1 VWSLVLLNW
10 KQACRPKGFISF
22 SLLLNGDAHQVL
34 LPAANDSPR
43 ITASDDGY
51 LILNYDD
58 FLSEN
63 LLLIRKDN
71 SEDLTDEEFSRLSEL
86 VFMFGAQASSI
97 ASSSGIH

>member
-1 VWSLVLLNW
+1 M
-10 KQACRPKGFISF
+10 
-22 SLLLNGDAHQVL
+22 
-34 LPAANDSPR
+34 PAANDSPR

-86 VFMFGAQASSI
+86 VFMFGVTCPQSLIQLLPSNVRPSSRKWYVLAI
-97 ASSSGIH
+97 